1 MPLIGRVSIPRQTLR
16 LLGPAFLVA
25 MFAFTAAAF
34 VAPRQTFAATTTQMA
49 SCGVNLRTSAS
60 SSARIRVV
68 IKTGTKVTAVTQ
80 VTGSSYRTTCAGRA
94 VSGSSW
100 FRISAINGRSVRALY
115 GVTYLYAA
123 RGLFTLVPITRYAVC
138 GVNLRTNAS
147 LTGVVLKVI
156 PTGTK
161 VTVVATA
168 SGPSYQTTC
177 ANTAVSSSSWYQ
189 ITAVNGTSVKTLYG
203 VSSVAAAAALFG
215 STAPTVAPP
224 PTPIP
229 TPAPTPKP
237 TPTPTPRP
245 TATPTPRPS
254 VTPTPTPGGASPVL
268 EGIDVSHWQS
278 AIDWSKVA
286 AAGKKF
292 VFMKATE
299 STNFLDPNYASYRSG
314 AKGAGLKVGAY
325 HFAQPTTTAG
335 EAIAEA
341 DWFINQAAPQ
351 TGELRPV
358 LDLERQNGLSTVAMQ
373 DWVKSFLG
381 RMYQRT
387 GVRGIIYVSPSFW
400 KTYMG
405 DTTWFALNG
414 YDVLWIAHWTIAGQ
428 PTLPASGWGSHGWT
442 FWQYTSS
449 GTVAGM
455 SGSVDLDRYNG
466 TDLRPYLI
474 P

>member
-1 MPLIGRVSIPRQTLR
+1 MPLIGRVPMPRQALR

-25 MFAFTAAAF
+25 MLAFTAAAF

-49 SCGVNLRTSAS
+49 SCGVNLRSSAS

-94 VSGSSW
+94 VSGSTW
-100 FRISAINGRSVRALY
+100 FRISAINGRTVSALY

-138 GVNLRTNAS
+138 GVNLRANAS

-224 PTPIP
+224 PTATP
-229 TPAPTPKP
+229 TPRPTPTPTPKP

-245 TATPTPRPS
+245 TATPTP
-254 VTPTPTPGGASPVL
+254 TPGGTSATL

-299 STNFLDPNYASYRSG
+299 STNFLDPNYASYRTG
-314 AKGAGLKVGAY
+314 AKAAGLKVGAY

-335 EAIAEA
+335 EAVAEA
-341 DWFINQAAPQ
+341 DWFINQAGPQ

-381 RMYQRT
+381 RVYQRT

-414 YDVLWIAHWTIAGQ
+414 YDVLWIAHWTTAAQ
-428 PTLPASGWGSHGWT
+428 PTLPASGWGSRGWT